1 MMNSL
6 IRMSY
11 RIVFPVF
18 VLSLL
23 FSVVYGLY
31 LLWNP
36 DLMTEHSVR
45 MLSTSLVLVTASL
58 FYTGLCD
65 AWFRI
70 IASAKENDRG

>member
-1 MMNSL
+1 MIDSL
-6 IRMSY
+6 FRGSY

-18 VLSLL
+18 VVSLL
-23 FSVVYGLY
+23 FAVIYGLY

-36 DLMTEHSVR
+36 EQMTETSGR
-45 MLSTSLVLVTASL
+45 IISTAVILVFASL

-70 IASAKENDRG
+70 TNSTNTADDR

>member
-1 MMNSL
+1 MIDSL
-6 IRMSY
+6 LRGSF
-11 RIVFPVF
+11 RIVFPIF

-23 FSVVYGLY
+23 FAVVYGLY

-36 DLMTEHSVR
+36 HQMTETSVR
-45 MLSTSLVLVTASL
+45 TISTAVTLVFASL

-70 IASAKENDRG
+70 TKSDGARYDR